1 MADGTTSGTS
11 QEANTAT
18 GNSSSTDGSIGV
30 VPTPDYGI
38 VDSTNPSGTAGTNS
52 NAGTGS
58 SGSSSTGTG
67 TSGTASPTPKPSEE
81 AIEKVLTEPGLGGIM
96 NSDSRSKVFVLDQD
110 YTAVGD
116 NGLTAKFT
124 FNPSD
129 DAPFKSVR
137 AEIKLEDMVF
147 TFAPTNAGV
156 LTGKTNDGLDL
167 FIFSGQAP
175 YLFDST
181 GKKWSETASTNARFI
196 IQVIMQRNGVDVK
209 EITLSLNSAN

>member
-1 MADGTTSGTS
+1 
-11 QEANTAT
+11 
-18 GNSSSTDGSIGV
+18 
-30 VPTPDYGI
+30 
-38 VDSTNPSGTAGTNS
+38 
-52 NAGTGS
+52 
-58 SGSSSTGTG
+58 
-67 TSGTASPTPKPSEE
+67 
-81 AIEKVLTEPGLGGIM
+81 M
-96 NSDSRSKVFVLDQD
+96 NSDSRSKVFALDQD

-124 FNPSD
+124 FNPSSET
-129 DAPFKSVR
+129 PFVSVR

-147 TFAPTNAGV
+147 TFAPTNAGM

-196 IQVIMQRNGVDVK
+196 IQVVMAKNGVDVK

>member
-1 MADGTTSGTS
+1 MAEGTTSGTS

-18 GNSSSTDGSIGV
+18 GNSSSTNGTIGV
-30 VPTPDYGI
+30 LPTPDNGI
-38 VDSTNPSGTAGTNS
+38 VDSTDPSGTAGTNGNTS
-52 NAGTGS
+52 SGAAGTGS
-58 SGSSSTGTG
+58 TGSV
-67 TSGTASPTPKPSEE
+67 PPKPKPSPE
-81 AIEKVLTEPGLGGIM
+81 AIEKVLAEPSLGGIM
-96 NSDSRSKVFVLDQD
+96 NSDSRSKVFALDQD

-124 FNPSD
+124 FNPSSET
-129 DAPFKSVR
+129 PFVSVR

-147 TFAPTNAGV
+147 TFAPTNAGI

-196 IQVIMQRNGVDVK
+196 IQVIMQRNGVDVR